1 MPGVAALLFW
11 CAVSGFLYSA
21 YYRLEVR
28 PIVTDTTEYQDL
40 VAMFGQD
47 YPMPP
52 ESEYLKQEEV
62 EYRCPYIE
70 RCPAGA
76 KCFATAAS
84 EPLQQDSILNVKC
97 RLINKKIPIYAAYA
111 IRVRKAG

>member
-1 MPGVAALLFW
+1 
-11 CAVSGFLYSA
+11 
-21 YYRLEVR
+21 
-28 PIVTDTTEYQDL
+28 
-40 VAMFGQD
+40 MFGHD
-47 YPMPP
+47 YHMPP

-76 KCFATAAS
+76 KCFATATS
-84 EPLQQDSILNVKC
+84 EPLHEDSILNVKC
-97 RLINKKIPIYAAYA
+97 RLINKKIPVYAAYA